1 MKLKMQIDP
10 SNEER
15 KQKKL
20 KVKELKLICK
30 IACSLSAK
38 FLQNAHRRSPY
49 VQWPVQSAHL
59 SIHNARRMY
68 ILNQHLQSVMV
79 QSSYYIHLAEAKI
92 IISPLQLFCGQDNTT
107 CLLTY

>member
-1 MKLKMQIDP
+1 MLTGAAPCPVARAI
-10 SNEER
+10 
-15 KQKKL
+15 
-20 KVKELKLICK
+20 
-30 IACSLSAK
+30 
-38 FLQNAHRRSPY
+38 SPLTNT
-49 VQWPVQSAHL
+49 QRAP
-59 SIHNARRMY
+59 RMY